1 MAKTV
6 HNIRIGTCPGKIDKA
21 LYRERCM
28 VEVRQIFYKH
38 QQVSKSIKIK
48 RKYIND
54 ILGIILEVKTGICPE
69 NMNKPLYEGR
79 YVGARQTSKE
89 LLYKVLQ

>member
-28 VEVRQIFYKH
+28 VEVRQIFYKY
-38 QQVSKSIKIK
+38 Q
-48 RKYIND
+48 
-54 ILGIILEVKTGICPE
+54 
-69 NMNKPLYEGR
+69 
-79 YVGARQTSKE
+79 
-89 LLYKVLQ
+89 